1 MGSKVLRWVHFAGET
16 SEAEVVEFERPINLA
31 SPSLDVFWFCDRMT
45 FPSALIKGRG
55 GGSTFKQA
63 FSVTY
68 LSGSGDL
75 GPVVNYFSIYSLS
88 NIISNRLF
96 ISIHVV
102 DRTR

>member
-1 MGSKVLRWVHFAGET
+1 M
-16 SEAEVVEFERPINLA
+16 
-31 SPSLDVFWFCDRMT
+31 
-45 FPSALIKGRG
+45 RG